1 MKKSCSCRVALR
13 ALFCALLAGVF
24 CLPLGGQAASSNG
37 DDYKYYV
44 APGLQVDA
52 LGKLGGTI
60 LVKDMSG
67 RPLEEGVP
75 VTATVAYATAGGDG
89 KAVGTHLFIEGV
101 TDANGTI
108 EVYGT
113 VSTLPRKVLF
123 TAADSVELTVSGAG
137 QNRLP
142 EGFLTGR
149 SLHPMPWVVAQAYC
163 ASHGGRLPLVNQ
175 TTVSPLG
182 MPKNKAV
189 VEIFGGL
196 DTFTPWPDGLGE
208 ATYWTGTEDPNPN
221 VFPRAW
227 TVRNFGTAIPSQAYQ
242 HDSMFA
248 VCLPGVPPPASE
260 TGSWCLMGLLVLGL
274 LLLSVVLYCVR
285 RHVRTHAASGPPASS
300 SQDS

>member
-1 MKKSCSCRVALR
+1 MKNSYFYQTYLQVI
-13 ALFCALLAGVF
+13 FYALLAGLF
-24 CLPLGGQAASSNG
+24 CLPFAGQAASSNG

-44 APGLQVDA
+44 APGLQVDK

-60 LVKDMSG
+60 LVKDMGG
-67 RPLEEGVP
+67 RALKEGVP
-75 VTATVAYATAGGDG
+75 VIATVAYATAGGDG
-89 KAVGTHLFIEGV
+89 KAVRTHLFIEGV
-101 TDANGTI
+101 TDANGKI
-108 EVYGT
+108 EAYGS

-149 SLHPMPWVVAQAYC
+149 SLHPMPWAVAQAYC

-182 MPKNKAV
+182 MPKDKAV
-189 VEIFGGL
+189 VEIFGSL
-196 DTFTPWPDGLGE
+196 DSFTPWPDGLGE

-248 VCLPGVPPPASE
+248 VCLPGVPAPAVESD
-260 TGSWCLMGLLVLGL
+260 SWCLAGLLGLGL
-274 LLLSVVLYCVR
+274 LLGALGVILYGVR
-285 RHVRTHAASGPPASS
+285 RKLWRKFRC
-300 SQDS
+300 